1 MTLSG
6 EPLSEEISF
15 ILPPEEAGERLDRAL
30 AARFPQLSRAQL
42 QRLIRSGAI
51 TVNDTLV
58 RPAYRLAPGDR
69 IKATFPEAPTVRP
82 EPFPLDIV
90 YEDEYL
96 LVVNKPAGMVVHPAA
111 RVVSGTLVNAL
122 LAHCPQVADVGGP
135 DRAGIV
141 HRLDRETSGLIVV
154 AKNPETHAALQRQFK
169 RRRVR
174 KTYVALVEGQV
185 SPREGI
191 IEVPIGRDPKDRT
204 RMAVSRTGRPAVTQ
218 YRVVEVF
225 LQHTLLEVRPH
236 TGRTHQI
243 RVHLAWLGY
252 PVVGDRVY
260 GQRRQTLLPDRHF
273 LHARELAFTHPVTG
287 EKLALSAPL
296 PPELTALLDRLRR
309 EKREGRGPVV

>member
-6 EPLSEEISF
+6 ERPVGETTF
-15 ILPPEEAGERLDRAL
+15 VLPPEEAGERLDRAL

-51 TVNDTLV
+51 TVNEMVV

-69 IKATFPEAPTVRP
+69 ITVTFPEEPTVRP
-82 EPFPLDIV
+82 ESLPLDIV

-111 RVVSGTLVNAL
+111 HIVSGTLVNAL

-154 AKNPETHAALQRQFK
+154 AKNPETHASLQRQFK
-169 RRRVR
+169 RRLVR

-185 SPREGI
+185 HPREGI

-204 RMAVSRTGRPAVTQ
+204 RMSVSRTGRPAVTQ

-225 LQHTLLEVRPH
+225 PQYTLLEVRPH

-260 GQRRQTLLPDRHF
+260 GRRRQTLLPDRHF
-273 LHARELAFTHPVTG
+273 LHARELAFTHPATG
-287 EKLALSAPL
+287 EKLVLSAPL
-296 PPELTALLDRLRR
+296 PPELTALLNQLRR
-309 EKREGRGPVV
+309 EKGAR

>member
-1 MTLSG
+1 MALSG
-6 EPLSEEISF
+6 EPLTEETTF
-15 ILPPEEAGERLDRAL
+15 VLPPEEAGERLDRAL

-51 TVNDTLV
+51 TVNDAVV
-58 RPAYRLAPGDR
+58 RPAYRLASGDR
-69 IKATFPEAPTVRP
+69 IAVTFPEAPTVHP
-82 EPFPLDIV
+82 ESLPLDIV

-111 RVVSGTLVNAL
+111 RIVSGTLVNAL
-122 LAHCPQVADVGGP
+122 LSHCPQVADVGGP

-154 AKNPETHAALQRQFK
+154 AKNPETHASLQRQFK
-169 RRRVR
+169 RRLVR

-185 SPREGI
+185 HPREGI

-204 RMAVSRTGRPAVTQ
+204 RMAVSRTGRPAITQ

-225 LQHTLLEVRPH
+225 PQYTLLEVRPH

-260 GQRRQTLLPDRHF
+260 GRRRQTLLPDRHF
-273 LHARELAFTHPVTG
+273 LHARELAFTHPATG
-287 EKLALSAPL
+287 EKLVLSAPL
-296 PPELTALLDRLRR
+296 PPELTALLNQLRR
-309 EKREGRGPVV
+309 EKGTR

>member
-6 EPLSEEISF
+6 ERLAGETTF
-15 ILPPEEAGERLDRAL
+15 VLPPEEAGERLDRAL

-51 TVNDTLV
+51 TVNETVV
-58 RPAYRLAPGDR
+58 RPAYRLTPGDR
-69 IKATFPEAPTVRP
+69 ITVTFPEEPTVRP
-82 EPFPLDIV
+82 ESLPLDIV
-90 YEDEYL
+90 YEDEHL

-111 RVVSGTLVNAL
+111 RIVSGTLVNAL

-154 AKNPETHAALQRQFK
+154 AKNPEAHAALQRQFK
-169 RRRVR
+169 RRLVR

-204 RMAVSRTGRPAVTQ
+204 RMSVSRTGRPAITQ

-225 LQHTLLEVRPH
+225 PQYTLLEVRPH

-260 GQRRQTLLPDRHF
+260 GRRRQTLLPDRHF

-287 EKLALSAPL
+287 EKLVLSAPL
-296 PPELTALLDRLRR
+296 PPELTALLHQLRR
-309 EKREGRGPVV
+309 EKGAR

>member
-1 MTLSG
+1 LTA
-6 EPLSEEISF
+6 ETTF
-15 ILPPEEAGERLDRAL
+15 AVPPEEAGERLDRVL
-30 AARFPQLSRAQL
+30 ADRFPDLSRAQL

-51 TVNDTLV
+51 TVNDTVV
-58 RPAYRLAPGDR
+58 RPACRLAPGDL
-69 IKATFPEAPTVRP
+69 ITVTFPEEPTVRP

-90 YEDEYL
+90 YEDEHL

-111 RVVSGTLVNAL
+111 RMVSGTLVNAL

-154 AKNPETHAALQRQFK
+154 AKNPEAHAALQRQFK
-169 RRRVR
+169 RRLVR

-185 SPREGI
+185 QPREGI

-225 LQHTLLEVRPH
+225 PQYTLLEVRPH

-260 GQRRQTLLPDRHF
+260 GRRRQTLMPDRHF
-273 LHARELAFTHPVTG
+273 LHARDLAFTHPVTG
-287 EKLALSAPL
+287 EKLVLSAPL
-296 PPELTALLDRLRR
+296 PPELTALLNQLRR
-309 EKREGRGPVV
+309 EKGTR

>member
-1 MTLSG
+1 MALSG
-6 EPLSEEISF
+6 EPLTEETTF
-15 ILPPEEAGERLDRAL
+15 VLPPEEAGERLDRAL

-51 TVNDTLV
+51 TVNDAVV
-58 RPAYRLAPGDR
+58 RPAYRLASGDR
-69 IKATFPEAPTVRP
+69 IAVTFPEEPTVRP
-82 EPFPLDIV
+82 ESLPLDIV

-111 RVVSGTLVNAL
+111 RIVSGTLVNAL
-122 LAHCPQVADVGGP
+122 LSHCPQVADVGGP

-154 AKNPETHAALQRQFK
+154 AKNPETHASLQRQFK
-169 RRRVR
+169 RRLVR

-185 SPREGI
+185 HPREGI

-204 RMAVSRTGRPAVTQ
+204 RMAVSRTGRPAITQ

-225 LQHTLLEVRPH
+225 PQYTLLEVRPH

-260 GQRRQTLLPDRHF
+260 GRRRQTLLPDRHF
-273 LHARELAFTHPVTG
+273 LHARELAFTHPATG
-287 EKLALSAPL
+287 EKLVLSAPL
-296 PPELTALLDRLRR
+296 PPELTALLNQLRR
-309 EKREGRGPVV
+309 EKGTR

>member
-1 MTLSG
+1 MTLPA
-6 EPLSEEISF
+6 EPFPEETAFVLS
-15 ILPPEEAGERLDRAL
+15 PEEAGERLDRVL
-30 AARFPQLSRAQL
+30 AARFSQLSRAQL
-42 QRLIRSGAI
+42 QRLIRSGAV
-51 TVNDTLV
+51 TVNDAVV
-58 RPAYRLAPGDR
+58 RPAYRLTPGDR
-69 IKATFPEAPTVRP
+69 VAVTFPEEPTVRP
-82 EPFPLDIV
+82 EPLPLDIV
-90 YEDEYL
+90 YEDEHL

-122 LAHCPQVADVGGP
+122 LAHCPQLADVSGP

-154 AKNPETHAALQRQFK
+154 AKNSEVHASLQRQFQ
-169 RRRVR
+169 RRLVR

-185 SPREGI
+185 HLREGI

-225 LQHTLLEVRPH
+225 PQYTLLEVRPH

-260 GQRRQTLLPDRHF
+260 GRRRQMLLPDRHF

-296 PPELTALLDRLRR
+296 PPELAALLNRLRR
-309 EKREGRGPVV
+309 EKGIR

>member
-1 MTLSG
+1 M
-6 EPLSEEISF
+6 SEEISF

-51 TVNDTLV
+51 TVNGAVV
-58 RPAYRLAPGDR
+58 RPAYRLTPGDR
-69 IKATFPEAPTVRP
+69 ITVTFPEEPTVRP
-82 EPFPLDIV
+82 EPLPLDIV

-111 RVVSGTLVNAL
+111 RIVSGTLVNAL

-154 AKNPETHAALQRQFK
+154 AKNLEVHAALQRQFK
-169 RRRVR
+169 RRLVR

-185 SPREGI
+185 HPREGI

-225 LQHTLLEVRPH
+225 PQYTLLEVRPH

-260 GQRRQTLLPDRHF
+260 GRRRQTLLPDRHF
-273 LHARELAFTHPVTG
+273 LHARELAFTHPVIG
-287 EKLALSAPL
+287 EKLILSAPL
-296 PPELTALLDRLRR
+296 PPELAALLSQLRR
-309 EKREGRGPVV
+309 EKGIR

>member
-1 MTLSG
+1 MTA
-6 EPLSEEISF
+6 ETTF
-15 ILPPEEAGERLDRAL
+15 AVPPEEAGERLDRVL
-30 AARFPQLSRAQL
+30 ADRFPDLSRAQL

-51 TVNDTLV
+51 TVNDTVV
-58 RPAYRLAPGDR
+58 RPACRLAPGDL
-69 IKATFPEAPTVRP
+69 ITVTFPEEPTVRP

-90 YEDEYL
+90 YEDEHL

-111 RVVSGTLVNAL
+111 RMVSGTLVNAL
-122 LAHCPQVADVGGP
+122 LAHCPQVADVGGS

-154 AKNPETHAALQRQFK
+154 AKNPEAHAALQRQFK
-169 RRRVR
+169 RRLVR

-185 SPREGI
+185 QPREGI

-218 YRVVEVF
+218 YRVVEIF
-225 LQHTLLEVRPH
+225 PQYTLLEVRPH

-260 GQRRQTLLPDRHF
+260 GRRRQTLMPDRHF
-273 LHARELAFTHPVTG
+273 LHARDLAFTHPVTG

-296 PPELTALLDRLRR
+296 PPELASVLNQLRR
-309 EKREGRGPVV
+309 EIRK